1 MYCDVVAVVA
11 VVRIGSYDELVTHCA
26 CFVLP
31 YVAEGRAGLLPLQRL
46 DLDIRNSFQIISWH
60 LAASEKSKYS
70 ACSYIENNNI

>member
-11 VVRIGSYDELVTHCA
+11 VVRTGSYELVTHCA

-46 DLDIRNSFQIISWH
+46 DLDIRNSFQIMIQFV
-60 LAASEKSKYS
+60 K
-70 ACSYIENNNI
+70 